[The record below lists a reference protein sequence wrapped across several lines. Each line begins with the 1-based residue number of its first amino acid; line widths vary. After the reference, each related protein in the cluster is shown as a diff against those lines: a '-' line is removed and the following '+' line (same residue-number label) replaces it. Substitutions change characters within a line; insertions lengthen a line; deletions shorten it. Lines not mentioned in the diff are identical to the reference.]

1 MLWAFED
8 DDASPTRVV
17 KKLPIFV
24 TILLP
29 IHSSNMM
36 DHPIFNEAHNM
47 YPLKHIS
54 ASIEKT

>member
-1 MLWAFED
+1 MLWAVED
-8 DDASPTRVV
+8 DDASFTRVV

-47 YPLKHIS
+47 YPLEHIF